1 MRNRIRPLLLV
12 AALLACL
19 TVAASTVVTVW
30 SASSLAS
37 ATSAVY
43 GTGGASY
50 ARVQVCGTGDDG
62 WSGTVYVDQGAAKT
76 SLTVTKTLTIDELES
91 CSQYHKLDIT
101 EWTRLRF
108 ARDEG
113 SDGTLT
119 VYLEYSR

>member
-1 MRNRIRPLLLV
+1 MRTRIRPLVLV
-12 AALLACL
+12 AALLTCL

-76 SLTVTKTLTIDELES
+76 SLTVTKTLTIHEQS

-108 ARDEG
+108 VRDEG